1 MGVIM
6 NNYRLALCDDNKY
19 YNEELNSILSS
30 YESENNSKF
39 EIITYISGEDL
50 LTEWES
56 KNFHIIFIDVEMEGK
71 SGIDVARDIRKKN
84 DEIIIIFVTSYPNYA
99 LNAFEVSALG
109 YLVKPVSYD
118 YLKKLLTKALISV
131 NYIIEKEAIETKYLE
146 VKVEY
151 KNIKIDTN
159 KILYVEKRRNASII
173 HTIDNEYTSYNTLT
187 NLYDKLDIHKFV
199 YIHQGFMVNFN
210 MIKEVTKTTVILKDN
225 IEIPISRKYHKEVK
239 ERFMHKIYSKAMG

>member
-19 YNEELNSILSS
+19 YNEELNSILFS

-50 LTEWES
+50 LAEWES

-84 DEIIIIFVTSYPNYA
+84 EEIIIIFVTSHPNYA

-146 VKVEY
+146 VISEEASL
-151 KNIKIDTN
+151 NITAGN
-159 KILYVEKRRNASII
+159 SII
-173 HTIDNEYTSYNTLT
+173 QIVGN
-187 NLYDKLDIHKFV
+187 KLIGLM
-199 YIHQGFMVNFN
+199 YS
-210 MIKEVTKTTVILKDN
+210 ILPG
-225 IEIPISRKYHKEVK
+225 E
-239 ERFMHKIYSKAMG
+239 